1 MRKKYFRCHT
11 FELIIVLISWMMC
24 SKGVFPATVV
34 VWDQILAFL
43 FNGCCISTTSTSAA
57 EPVTE
62 AIIVLLEEINLT
74 SISKK

>member
-1 MRKKYFRCHT
+1 MRKQYLLCHT
-11 FELIIVLISWMMC
+11 FELIIVLITRMMC

-34 VWDQILAFL
+34 VWDQILGFL
-43 FNGCCISTTSTSAA
+43 FNGCYISTTSTSAA

-74 SISKK
+74 SI